1 LWATKHT
8 TQYGHE
14 LVFCPCAMWRPVC
27 REKHIIESTASW
39 KCGSSNQRS
48 RLDVD
53 KDILTVFVKLPP
65 YDELSFLRNNHGL
78 AEWFRLARPARQDLR
93 MQEMSVVR
101 DKIS

>member
-1 LWATKHT
+1 MEMRVPT
-8 TQYGHE
+8 
-14 LVFCPCAMWRPVC
+14 
-27 REKHIIESTASW
+27 
-39 KCGSSNQRS
+39 QRS
-48 RLDVD
+48 RLDDD

-93 MQEMSVVR
+93 MQEMSVIR